1 MQRPGLQSSV
11 TLESLLA
18 LSDAEAGA
26 EVERSVLLFECGNE
40 LFAIDAADVDAVVEA
55 GVTVPLPYPPAGV
68 AGVASVRGSMRLVVC
83 PGTGPP
89 AGRGR
94 LLALSCDRNLAIF
107 ADRVIGVVSAGAHGE
122 AQSTPDGR
130 STRMRIGDRDA
141 VLVDPA
147 ALIGP

>member
-1 MQRPGLQSSV
+1 MLV
-11 TLESLLA
+11 
-18 LSDAEAGA
+18 
-26 EVERSVLLFECGNE
+26 FECGSE

-68 AGVASVRGSMRLVVC
+68 AGIASVRGSMRLVVC
-83 PGTGPP
+83 LGPEAP
-89 AGRGR
+89 AERGR

-107 ADRVIGVVSAGAHGE
+107 ADRVIGVVSAE

-130 STRMRIGDRDA
+130 STPIRIGNRDA

-147 ALIGP
+147 ALIGS